1 MLDPVFPSISAE
13 RMTFLRSAVQFG
25 DTASMM
31 SLASAL
37 RSHEPAEEST
47 QVDPVQP
54 ENSSSPEENGPPLN
68 FDQVYSEHF
77 AFVWRVARR
86 QGVATEHLDD
96 VCQEV
101 FIVVHRKLNEFEQR
115 AKLKTWIYQIVTN
128 VVRNQRRSVQ
138 RKSVHARSHGD
149 VLDPDD
155 IDGNHLGPEALARRH
170 QAAQAARDILME
182 MSEKHRM
189 AFVLIEL
196 EGMSLKEVADATEE
210 SFHTVRSRVRAAR
223 AEFQRHARR
232 LRNVGDWRE
241 NGQ

>member
-1 MLDPVFPSISAE
+1 MMSVSPALEPGRKPAGGQVEDPVSPQNSFSAE
-13 RMTFLRSAVQFG
+13 DSAST
-25 DTASMM
+25 DN
-31 SLASAL
+31 SAL
-37 RSHEPAEEST
+37 TDEAAP
-47 QVDPVQP
+47 VDF
-54 ENSSSPEENGPPLN
+54 ET
-68 FDQVYSEHF
+68 VYNEHF

-101 FIVVHRKLNEFEQR
+101 FIVVHRKLPEFEQR

-138 RKSVHARSHGD
+138 RKSVHARSQGE
-149 VLDPDD
+149 VLDPDEV
-155 IDGNHLGPEALARRH
+155 DGNFLGPEVLTRRSE
-170 QAAQAARDILME
+170 AAEAAREILMN

-189 AFVLIEL
+189 AFLLIEL
-196 EGMSLKEVADATEE
+196 EGMSLKEVAEATDE

-232 LRNVGDWRE
+232 LRNVADWRSD
-241 NGQ
+241 G

>member
-1 MLDPVFPSISAE
+1 MPA
-13 RMTFLRSAVQFG
+13 T
-25 DTASMM
+25 
-31 SLASAL
+31 SAL
-37 RSHEPAEEST
+37 NASELLERGHS
-47 QVDPVQP
+47 VDPVRP
-54 ENSSSPEENGPPLN
+54 ENSLPQQPSEPPPS
-68 FDQVYSEHF
+68 FERVYSEHF

-86 QGVATEHLDD
+86 QGVAPEHLDD

-101 FIVVHRKLNEFEQR
+101 FIVVHRKLGEFEQR

-138 RKSVHARSHGD
+138 RKSVHARSQGD

-155 IDGNHLGPEALARRH
+155 VDGNHLGPEALARRRE
-170 QAAQAARDILME
+170 AAQAARDILME
-182 MSEKHRM
+182 MSEIHRM

-196 EGMSLKEVADATEE
+196 EGMSLKEVAEATDE

-232 LRNVGDWRE
+232 LRNVDDWRE
-241 NGQ
+241 NG